1 MVKDHRP
8 GPQSDEF
15 LRRVRAWPVSSWR
28 HGDRAAATLRALNA
42 LAALGA
48 GARGV
53 EAPEVPRLAPHV
65 LGDQLVVLIAD
76 ARAAGVPASDLDAV
90 IADLRTEL
98 GLG

>member
-1 MVKDHRP
+1 MNHRP

-28 HGDRAAATLRALNA
+28 HGDRIAATRRALDA
-42 LAALGA
+42 LAALAA

-53 EAPEVPRLAPHV
+53 AAPAVPPLAAHV
-65 LGDQLVVLIAD
+65 LADQLVVLIAD
-76 ARAAGVPASDLDAV
+76 ARAAGVPASEVDAM
-90 IADLRTEL
+90 ITDLRAEL